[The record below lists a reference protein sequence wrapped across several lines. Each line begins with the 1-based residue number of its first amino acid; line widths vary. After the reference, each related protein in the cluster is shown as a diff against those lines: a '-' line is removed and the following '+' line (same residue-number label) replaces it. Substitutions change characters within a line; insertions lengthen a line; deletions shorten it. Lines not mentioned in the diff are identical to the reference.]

1 LCNNRTDDGDPD
13 QRVTCELTSAT
24 NLRITSSQGRAANV
38 VQWHVVEFTS
48 GIAVQRGLA
57 QIPQN
62 QANPAPFN
70 LNVTLPT
77 VVDLARSFVLISE
90 RIATGSEDRDER
102 RTIRARLS
110 STTNLE
116 LSRNEEG
123 TADVFVAWQ
132 VIEIEDA
139 TVQAGLTTLANGSA
153 SVTATIGAVDVT
165 KTFLVFSRRAGNVG
179 GRDERYQVR
188 GELTNAT
195 TLTFTR
201 AGNNTAVDIAWFAV
215 TLNDGTTVQRG
226 TVTAAA
232 GTATV
237 NAALAPAVVLNR
249 SFPIISVSGSSNGDD
264 DRLDDTSLTDTL
276 TSPTNLQLQRVRTTR
291 SATAAWFV
299 VNLGSPRIDWQEII
313 P

>member
-1 LCNNRTDDGDPD
+1 
-13 QRVTCELTSAT
+13 
-24 NLRITSSQGRAANV
+24 
-38 VQWHVVEFTS
+38 
-48 GIAVQRGLA
+48 
-57 QIPQN
+57 
-62 QANPAPFN
+62 
-70 LNVTLPT
+70 
-77 VVDLARSFVLISE
+77 
-90 RIATGSEDRDER
+90 
-102 RTIRARLS
+102 
-110 STTNLE
+110 
-116 LSRNEEG
+116 
-123 TADVFVAWQ
+123 

-139 TVQAGLTTLANGSA
+139 TVQAGLTTLANGST

-179 GRDERYQVR
+179 GREERYQVR

-226 TVTAAA
+226 TATAAA

-264 DRLDDTSLTDTL
+264 ERLDDTSLTGTL
-276 TSPTNLQLQRVRTTR
+276 TSPTNLQLQRVSTTR
-291 SATAAWFV
+291 IATAAWFV
-299 VNLGSPRIDWQEII
+299 VNLGSPRIDLAGDYSYELAGSGFVARFGDRTALLWWGFAVKIY
-313 P
+313 